1 MLVLAGTLR
10 RMSYYRYITSI
21 YKSYLPDLNRT
32 LRSSSVPR
40 TVTAMDYCELLPGA
54 SSISRLGDT

>member
-1 MLVLAGTLR
+1 
-10 RMSYYRYITSI
+10 MSYYRYITSI